1 MEHLDTHMV
10 KTYLSLYLRFEF
22 SGKSHKLMAFN
33 SFSKNRKLKLYGCCS
48 DSAKSTRHWKDRI
61 LSLRGNNIVKEE
73 QMGRNNECEDSVNTT
88 LTIFRTTD
96 SSLLTLPNAIITVS
110 QIALL
115 KSPHFGLCIN
125 LFLHF
130 LFNRKSLK
138 KS

>member
-96 SSLLTLPNAIITVS
+96 SSSSHFAQCNYYSVSDCTIKKPTFWSMYQSLPAF
-110 QIALL
+110 
-115 KSPHFGLCIN
+115 PF
-125 LFLHF
+125 
-130 LFNRKSLK
+130 
-138 KS
+138 